1 MRRKRTVATVSAV
14 IFVLVATI
22 AASAAQGAHRDK
34 PVVKVMT
41 IGYPDQ
47 DSTDPVTGV
56 KVPGIGQ
63 LQQEFDQAN
72 PNIDLQIINIP
83 WGSGAT
89 SYSAKTDAMLQ
100 AGDACLYEMP
110 GAQVYGRQGKL
121 VNLNL
126 LIKHDKHF
134 KNVWGSQLQTNQSWG
149 PKSPNSLFYIPDNT
163 GVRVINWDA
172 QIFKDYHVKPLSLH
186 PTLKEIETKAKQLT
200 GKDPVTGQQTYGY
213 WYQGKYAVWQ
223 FMAIADAMGASWGY
237 TNKKTGKIVI
247 NWDTPK
253 YLKAMQWFVMMS
265 KYAPAGALASDSM
278 PDGFLTNQNV
288 VGIIPEG
295 EQGYFIGPLVANPS
309 LRTRFRT
316 SFNLR
321 GPNGHGGVNTVS
333 PLAMASNCQNKAA
346 AWTALKWLAGSRQS
360 QIYYFQAAGRV
371 PVTTG
376 SWRRVPGL
384 AALPDAKV
392 IVGQP
397 QQADPVYP
405 WAAQDP
411 RWAMQ
416 SALEGAI
423 AGTLTPE
430 QALKQAQATTNQ
442 WLAQQK

>member
-1 MRRKRTVATVSAV
+1 MHRKRRIWTGLAV
-14 IFVLVATI
+14 FLVLVACV
-22 AASAAQGAHRDK
+22 AASAAQGAQRDK
-34 PVVKVMT
+34 PVVKVLT

-63 LQQEFDQAN
+63 LQQAFENAN

-110 GAQVYGRQGKL
+110 GAQLYGRQGKL
-121 VNLNL
+121 VDLTT
-126 LIKHDKHF
+126 LIKKDKKF
-134 KNVWGSQLQTNQSWG
+134 KNVWGSQLETNRSWG
-149 PKSPNSLFYIPDNT
+149 PKNPNSLFYIPNNT

-172 QIFKDYHVKPLSLH
+172 QIFKDYKVKPLSLH
-186 PTLKEIETKAKQLT
+186 PTLKEIETKARQLT

-223 FMAIADAMGASWGY
+223 FMAIADAMGASWGHV
-237 TNKKTGKIVI
+237 NKANGKLVI
-247 NWDTPK
+247 NWNTPK
-253 YLKAMQWFVMMS
+253 FLKAMEWFVKMS

-278 PDGFLTNQNV
+278 PDGFLTSQNV

-295 EQGYFIGPLVANPS
+295 EQGYFIAPLIAHPE

-316 SFNLR
+316 SFNLI

-333 PLAMASNCQNKAA
+333 PLAMAANCQNKAA
-346 AWTALKWLAGSRQS
+346 AWTALKWLAGSRES

-376 SWRRVPGL
+376 AWRRVPGL

-392 IVGQP
+392 IVGEP
-397 QQADPVYP
+397 QYADPVYP

-416 SALEGAI
+416 SALEGAL
-423 AGTLTPE
+423 AGTLSPQE
-430 QALKQAQATTNQ
+430 ALKQAQDKTNE